1 MNEWIN
7 SPHVWLKAKRDIIF
21 SCNHQSC
28 YVSCPRYYEYT
39 DEILMLILA
48 PDMETNECLIN
59 NGGCW
64 QDVKAN
70 ITACKVH
77 VTLFLTNNT
86 SFHKTLLSQCLN
98 PGVVES
104 GFKKPFLPEEKLLYL
119 QTMISV
125 HGHKTLKNIYECCF
139 HNHHAVFL

>member
-1 MNEWIN
+1 MCRKLRETL
-7 SPHVWLKAKRDIIF
+7 VF
-21 SCNHQSC
+21 SCNHRSC
-28 YVSCPRYYEYT
+28 YVSCPRYYKYT
-39 DEILMLILA
+39 DEILMHKFLA

-86 SFHKTLLSQCLN
+86 SGFIRQCCLSVSILY
-98 PGVVES
+98 ES
-104 GFKKPFLPEEKLLYL
+104 YMVIKLL
-119 QTMISV
+119 
-125 HGHKTLKNIYECCF
+125 KKIYECSF
-139 HNHHAVFL
+139 HNHHAVFLSFIYGWTKPNLLHCDLTYNLS